1 MTDPKEMAL
10 RKVISDYQDKIIGL
24 RAEVAELCETLKMTR
39 ECIAYCRKAHRD
51 VQSGEG
57 VPVERFIDA
66 VLAKHQSPKEPPA

>member
-1 MTDPKEMAL
+1 MSEYTPATYNQAMTELK
-10 RKVISDYQDKIIGL
+10 RV

>member
-1 MTDPKEMAL
+1 MA
-10 RKVISDYQDKIIGL
+10 DYIELLAAHDQLEAERDRLK
-24 RAEVAELCETLKMTR
+24 AEVAELCETLKMTR

>member
-1 MTDPKEMAL
+1 MSEYTPATYNQAMTELK
-10 RKVISDYQDKIIGL
+10 RV

-57 VPVERFIDA
+57 VPVERFIDF
-66 VLAKHQSPKEPPA
+66 VLAKHQPREPQP